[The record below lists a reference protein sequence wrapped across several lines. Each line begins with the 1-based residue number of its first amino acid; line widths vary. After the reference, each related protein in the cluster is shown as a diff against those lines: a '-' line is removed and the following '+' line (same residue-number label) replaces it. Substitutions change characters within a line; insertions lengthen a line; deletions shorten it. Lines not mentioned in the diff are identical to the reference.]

1 MMKTCRAVTEIRLA
15 ERYPLLPALTG
26 TQRRT
31 TGQVSS
37 ANDND
42 YRNLAV
48 NRLRPSEIRWA
59 LNNDAVHGIAY
70 AFKNPVA
77 VADSLDDPDDDRKT
91 YLIRVRRDDL
101 ARALDRINDWIAGNP
116 GPAGMH
122 AYGFVR
128 ALSREGLT
136 ERTTGDDDPR

>member
-1 MMKTCRAVTEIRLA
+1 MSKS
-15 ERYPLLPALTG
+15 G
-26 TQRRT
+26 
-31 TGQVSS
+31 
-37 ANDND
+37 DHD

-48 NRLRPSEIRWA
+48 KGLRPNEVRWA
-59 LNNDAVHGIAY
+59 LNHDAVHGIAY

-77 VADSLDDPDDDRKT
+77 VAQSGDDPDDDRRT

-101 ARALDRINDWIAGNP
+101 AEALRKINEWVIENP

-128 ALSREGLT
+128 ALSREGL
-136 ERTTGDDDPR
+136 GDRKADDEECH